1 MLQEGWSIILE
12 LFKLFPKRR
21 SLMTLGKDNFMEL
34 IWLGGMGHIE
44 LGCVLERVYL
54 KTCGTEIIKMERF
67 QIYQQGRKSP

>member
-1 MLQEGWSIILE
+1 
-12 LFKLFPKRR
+12 
-21 SLMTLGKDNFMEL
+21 MTLGKDTFMEL